1 MYLANNI
8 SVIKNDDLIPDNHI
22 QNNDQLLITEVE
34 YINLNNNC
42 DDDNETNT
50 FLRDKYKKLKI
61 SESLKKGVS
70 CGLLK
75 TNYKIKKEFNENKIE
90 INKNSNNFNTII
102 PKKYFSPDLNK
113 KKFSNETL
121 KYLKHLKYS
130 QKNLKKSIS
139 KLEIN
144 KAIIEDEGLKGIKGG
159 LIEENIKNSKLNLIE
174 NEKNNLMKK
183 LQNIKGEIDLILEE
197 SNKKDKKEI
206 ISKFLE
212 NFEKNKDEYKNKV
225 LKYEKISKD
234 LKEKMEKDKKITSER
249 REKEFKEKEKEDL
262 ERKEKLFIERK
273 EKEHQ
278 IFLRRK
284 KEIDNKMEKT
294 KQFINEKF
302 QKTEKDYLFFKNKEK
317 YELEEQK
324 LIDKVNSHKKEFVT
338 KEELISIENKIKE
351 QKKILEE
358 ESKEKKR
365 QLKEMW
371 SNRSQLLPIYKSK
384 ISKICE
390 EDDKEKYCYDELK
403 KEKMIYFEREK
414 IEYSKNN
421 IPKPIICQNLK
432 KILSEKNKKI
442 DKNNVILTHKNN
454 KKRNEIFYVPPP
466 KTFNRNKF
474 SLSNEITIRKYD
486 DEEVNNLIENKS
498 KKLLKPIQ
506 ILHPK
511 PEKLPNYL
519 QEFIDKR
526 EKENYK
532 IRRKKRINFN
542 STHIQTGDLFENIQL
557 FKIQSDA
564 LDKEVKQ
571 KEEFL
576 KLNGGYKNNIKIGNE
591 VSNLLIDSIQNKLDA
606 INKLNGI

>member
-1 MYLANNI
+1 M
-8 SVIKNDDLIPDNHI
+8 
-22 QNNDQLLITEVE
+22 
-34 YINLNNNC
+34 
-42 DDDNETNT
+42 
-50 FLRDKYKKLKI
+50 R
-61 SESLKKGVS
+61 
-70 CGLLK
+70 
-75 TNYKIKKEFNENKIE
+75 
-90 INKNSNNFNTII
+90 
-102 PKKYFSPDLNK
+102 
-113 KKFSNETL
+113 
-121 KYLKHLKYS
+121 HLKFS
-130 QKNLKKSIS
+130 QKNLQNSIS
-139 KLEIN
+139 KLEVN
-144 KAIIEDEGLKGIKGG
+144 KKVIEDEGLKGIKGG
-159 LIEENIKNSKLNLIE
+159 LIEQNIRNSKLNFIE
-174 NEKNNLMKK
+174 NQKTNLMEK
-183 LQNIKGEIDLILEE
+183 LQNINGEIDLIMEE

-206 ISKFLE
+206 ISNFLE
-212 NFEKNKDEYKNKV
+212 NFEKNKDEYKNKA
-225 LKYEKISKD
+225 LKYEKMAKD
-234 LKEKMEKDKKITSER
+234 LKDKMEKDKKITSEK
-249 REKEFKEKEKEDL
+249 REKQFKEKEKEDL
-262 ERKEKLFIERK
+262 ERKEKIFNERK

-284 KEIDNKMEKT
+284 KEIDDKMEKT

-302 QKTEKDYLFFKNKEK
+302 QKSEKDYLFFKNKEK

-351 QKKILEE
+351 QRKIIEE

-403 KEKMIYFEREK
+403 KEKMLYLEREK

-421 IPKPIICQNLK
+421 IPKPIVSPNLK

-442 DKNNVILTHKNN
+442 DKNDVILTHKNN
-454 KKRNEIFYVPPP
+454 KKRNDIFYVPPP
-466 KTFNRNKF
+466 KKNYRNKL

-486 DEEVNNLIENKS
+486 DEDINNLILKTS
-498 KKLLKPIQ
+498 KKFLKPIQ

-519 QEFIDKR
+519 QEIIAKR
-526 EKENYK
+526 EKDDYK
-532 IRRKKRINFN
+532 IRRRKKINFN
-542 STHIQTGDLFENIQL
+542 STHSQTGDLYENIRL

-564 LDKEVKQ
+564 LDKEVQQ

-606 INKLNGI
+606 INKLNSI

>member
-8 SVIKNDDLIPDNHI
+8 SVIKNDDFIPDNHI

-130 QKNLKKSIS
+130 QKNLKNSIS

-234 LKEKMEKDKKITSER
+234 LKEKMEKDKKITSEK

-262 ERKEKLFIERK
+262 ERKEKLFNERK